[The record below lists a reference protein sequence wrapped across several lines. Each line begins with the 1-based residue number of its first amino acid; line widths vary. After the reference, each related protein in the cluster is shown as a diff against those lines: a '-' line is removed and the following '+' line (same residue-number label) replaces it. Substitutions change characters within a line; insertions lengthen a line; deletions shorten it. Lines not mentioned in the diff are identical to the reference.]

1 MNFSRR
7 NAHSGR
13 VLMLALFFSVFSFLI
28 SCHSGPTG
36 QESKKSFTGYLT
48 TAGDSTDRFQVAV
61 VKGTP
66 YEMGQQLGTMLKD
79 EITVCLNT
87 FLAAARQE
95 SPEAF
100 GNEAL
105 DKAWEVNSP
114 FIDERVKEEMK
125 GLADA
130 TGLDLQDIRRAHM
143 VPVVGTYSCS
153 GVVVWGPATATGH
166 TYQIRN
172 LDFSKDA
179 GLQDH
184 PLVVVYVPDS
194 GAVQV
199 NVSFAGY
206 IASHTGM
213 NARHLVF
220 GEIGES
226 PASEYPYDL
235 HGAHFSFLFRK
246 MMYDAT
252 SLDDIIRTIRTTP
265 LIKRYFLFFSDGR
278 EASQGGVK
286 VLVSTPDSVK
296 YHIWRDNDPDD
307 IDAPNV
313 LPNVVYNTMNNPV
326 AFKMLKEYY
335 GRFDADK
342 MIELSRAVA
351 DEDGNLMNVVYDA
364 TTMEMWIAYANG
376 QEDASRQGYVRLSLD
391 ELLEQA
397 GLK

>member
-1 MNFSRR
+1 MKNKKI
-7 NAHSGR
+7 HSGSLR
-13 VLMLALFFSVFSFLI
+13 ISLI
-28 SCHSGPTG
+28 SFAAILLFSCQGEQKFS
-36 QESKKSFTGYLT
+36 GYLT
-48 TAGDSTDRFQVAV
+48 TAGSGSDQFKVAV

-66 YEMGQQLGTMLKD
+66 HEMGCQLGTLLKD
-79 EITVCLNT
+79 DITECLNT
-87 FLAAARQE
+87 FLAAAQQE
-95 SPEAF
+95 APEAF
-100 GNEAL
+100 SDEAL

-114 FIDERVKEEMK
+114 FIDERIKEEME
-125 GLADA
+125 GLAEA
-130 TGLDLQDIRRAHM
+130 TGIDLQKIHRSHM

-153 GVVVWGPATATGH
+153 GVVVWDKATTTGH
-166 TYQIRN
+166 TYQLRN

-184 PLVVVYVPDS
+184 PVVVVYVPDE
-194 GAVQV
+194 GATQV

-213 NARHLVF
+213 NANHLVF

-226 PASEYPYDL
+226 PQSEFPYDL

-252 SLDDIIRTIRTTP
+252 SLDDIIHTIESTP

-278 EASQGGVK
+278 KESQGGVK

-296 YHIWRDNDPDD
+296 YHIWRDNDSTD

-313 LPNVVYNTMNNPV
+313 LPYVVYNTMNNPV
-326 AFKMLKEYY
+326 AFKMLKEDY
-335 GRFDADK
+335 GKFDAEK
-342 MIELSRAVA
+342 MIALSRAVA
-351 DEDGNLMNVVYDA
+351 DEDGNLMDVVYDA
-364 TTMEMWIAYANG
+364 TTLEMWVAYANG
-376 QEDASRQGYVRLSLD
+376 MEDASKQGYVHLSLED
-391 ELLEQA
+391 ILKEA

>member
-1 MNFSRR
+1 MTQKRSLYRITGILFAS
-7 NAHSGR
+7 AL
-13 VLMLALFFSVFSFLI
+13 VLALF
-28 SCHSGPTG
+28 SCSGG
-36 QESKKSFTGYLT
+36 KKFDGYLT
-48 TAGDSTDRFQVAV
+48 TAGSGSDQFRIAV

-66 YEMGQQLGTMLKD
+66 YEMGYQLGTLLKD
-79 EITVCLNT
+79 EIKTTLST
-87 FLAAARQE
+87 FLAAAQHE
-95 SPEAF
+95 SSEAF
-100 GNEAL
+100 SNEAL
-105 DKAWEVNSP
+105 DKAWEINSP
-114 FIDERVKEEMK
+114 YIDDRVKEEMK
-125 GLADA
+125 GLSDA
-130 TGLDLQDIRRAHM
+130 MGIDIKEIQRSHM

-153 GVVVWGPATATGH
+153 GVVVWGEASATGH

-184 PLVVVYVPDS
+184 PVVVVYVPDE
-194 GAVQV
+194 GATQV

-213 NARHLVF
+213 NANHLVF

-226 PASEYPYDL
+226 PQSEFPYNIK
-235 HGAHFSFLFRK
+235 GAHFSFLFRK

-252 SLDDIIRTIRTTP
+252 SLDDIIHTIKTTP

-278 EASQGGVK
+278 PGSEGGVK

-296 YHIWRDNDPDD
+296 YHIWRDNDSTD

-313 LPNVVYNTMNNPV
+313 LPHVVYNTMNNPV

-335 GRFDADK
+335 GKFDAQK

-351 DEDGNLMNVVYDA
+351 DENGNLMDVVYDA
-364 TTMEMWIAYANG
+364 TTMEMWVAYANG
-376 QEDASRQGYVRLSLD
+376 MDDASKQEYVHISLD
-391 ELLEQA
+391 DILQKA
-397 GLK
+397 RVK

>member
-1 MNFSRR
+1 MTNKRIIAGSL
-7 NAHSGR
+7 R
-13 VLMLALFFSVFSFLI
+13 VSLIAVLALALF
-28 SCHSGPTG
+28 SCEGRK
-36 QESKKSFTGYLT
+36 EFKGYLT
-48 TAGDSTDRFQVAV
+48 TTGTGTDIFKVVV
-61 VKGTP
+61 VKGSP
-66 YEMGQQLGTMLKD
+66 HEMGYQLGTLLKD
-79 EITVCLNT
+79 EITEGLNT
-87 FLAAARQE
+87 FLAAAQQE
-95 SPEAF
+95 APEAF
-100 GNEAL
+100 SNKAL
-105 DKAWEVNSP
+105 DKAWEINAP
-114 FIDERVKEEMK
+114 YIDERIKEEMQ
-125 GLADA
+125 GLAEA
-130 TGLDLQDIRRAHM
+130 TGLDIRKIRRSHM

-153 GVVVWGPATATGH
+153 GVVVWGQASATGH

-184 PLVVVYVPDS
+184 PLVVVYVPDK

-213 NARHLVF
+213 NANHLVF

-226 PASEYPYDL
+226 PQSEFPYDL

-252 SLDDIIRTIRTTP
+252 SLDDIIHTIETTP

-278 EASQGGVK
+278 KESQGGVK
-286 VLVSTPDSVK
+286 VLVSTPDTVK
-296 YHIWRDNDPDD
+296 YHIWRDNDSTD

-313 LPNVVYNTMNNPV
+313 LPYVVYNTMNNPV
-326 AFKMLKEYY
+326 AFRLLKENY
-335 GRFDADK
+335 GKFDAEK

-351 DEDGNLMNVVYDA
+351 DENGNLMDVVYDA
-364 TTMEMWIAYANG
+364 TTLEMWIAYANG
-376 QEDASRQGYVRLSLD
+376 SEDASKQQYVHLALD
-391 ELLEQA
+391 DVLKEA

>member
-1 MNFSRR
+1 MFPKPKGKKPLRILPLVTI
-7 NAHSGR
+7 
-13 VLMLALFFSVFSFLI
+13 VLLSALI
-28 SCHSGPTG
+28 SCQGGKKGS
-36 QESKKSFTGYLT
+36 ESFKGYLT
-48 TAGDSTDRFQVAV
+48 SAGDSTDRFTVAV

-66 YEMGQQLGTMLKD
+66 YEMGYQLGTLLKE
-79 EITVCLNT
+79 EITTCLGT
-87 FLAAARQE
+87 FLEAARHE
-95 SPEAF
+95 SAEAF
-100 GNEAL
+100 GNAAL
-105 DKAWEVNSP
+105 DRAWEIHSP
-114 FIDERVKEEMK
+114 YIDKRVKEEMK

-213 NARHLVF
+213 NANHLVF

-226 PASEYPYDL
+226 PASEFPYDL
-235 HGAHFSFLFRK
+235 HGAHFSFLFRR
-246 MMYDAT
+246 MMYDAA
-252 SLDDIIRTIRTTP
+252 SLDDILHTLRTTP

-278 EASQGGVK
+278 KGSQGGVK

-296 YHIWRDNDPDD
+296 YHIWRDNDSTD

-313 LPNVVYNTMNNPV
+313 LPYVVYHTMNNPV
-326 AFKMLKEYY
+326 AFKMLNEYY
-335 GRFDADK
+335 GKFDASK

-351 DEDGNLMNVVYDA
+351 DPDGNLMDVVYDA
-364 TTMEMWIAYANG
+364 TTMEMWIAYAHG
-376 QEDASRQGYVRLSLD
+376 MEDASKQGYVHLSL
-391 ELLEQA
+391 EEVLQEA

>member
-1 MNFSRR
+1 MTQKRSLYSTTGILLITVLTLTLFSC
-7 NAHSGR
+7 G
-13 VLMLALFFSVFSFLI
+13 
-28 SCHSGPTG
+28 G
-36 QESKKSFTGYLT
+36 EKKKFDGYLT
-48 TAGDSTDRFQVAV
+48 TAGSGTDQFRIAV

-66 YEMGQQLGTMLKD
+66 YEMGYQLGTLLKD
-79 EITVCLNT
+79 EINTTLST
-87 FLAAARQE
+87 FLMAAQHE

-100 GNEAL
+100 SNEAL
-105 DKAWEVNSP
+105 DKAWEINSP
-114 FIDERVKEEMK
+114 YIDDRVKEEMK
-125 GLADA
+125 GLSDA
-130 TGLDLQDIRRAHM
+130 TGIDIKDIQRSHM

-153 GVVVWGPATATGH
+153 GAVVWGKASATGH
-166 TYQIRN
+166 TYQLRN

-184 PLVVVYVPDS
+184 PLVVVYVPDK
-194 GAVQV
+194 GATQV

-213 NARHLVF
+213 NANHLVF

-226 PASEYPYDL
+226 PRSEFPYNIK
-235 HGAHFSFLFRK
+235 GAHFSFLFRK

-252 SLDDIIRTIRTTP
+252 SLDDIIHTIKTTP

-278 EASQGGVK
+278 LGSEGGVK

-296 YHIWRDNDPDD
+296 YHIWRDNDSTD

-313 LPNVVYNTMNNPV
+313 LPNVVYHTMNNPV

-335 GRFDADK
+335 GKFDAKK

-351 DEDGNLMNVVYDA
+351 DEDGNLMDVVYDA
-364 TTMEMWIAYANG
+364 TTLEMWVAYANG
-376 QEDASRQGYVRLSLD
+376 MEDASKQGYVYISLED
-391 ELLEQA
+391 ILQEA
-397 GLK
+397 GIGNDDR

>member
-1 MNFSRR
+1 MRHKKIFSGSLRI
-7 NAHSGR
+7 SLLTITT
-13 VLMLALFFSVFSFLI
+13 VLLFSCNGEQKFS
-28 SCHSGPTG
+28 
-36 QESKKSFTGYLT
+36 GYLT
-48 TAGDSTDRFQVAV
+48 TAGSGTDQFKVVV

-66 YEMGQQLGTMLKD
+66 REMGYQLGTLLKD
-79 EITVCLNT
+79 DITECLNT
-87 FLAAARQE
+87 FLTAAQQE
-95 SPEAF
+95 APEAF
-100 GNEAL
+100 SNEAL
-105 DKAWEVNSP
+105 DKAWESNAP
-114 FIDERVKEEMK
+114 FIDERVKKEME
-125 GLADA
+125 GLAEA
-130 TGLDLQDIRRAHM
+130 TGIDLQKIRRSHM

-153 GVVVWGPATATGH
+153 GVVVWDKATATGH

-184 PLVVVYVPDS
+184 PVVVVYVPDQ
-194 GAVQV
+194 GTPQV

-213 NARHLVF
+213 NINHLVF

-226 PASEYPYDL
+226 PRSEFPYDL
-235 HGAHFSFLFRK
+235 HGAHFSFLFRQ

-252 SLDDIIRTIRTTP
+252 SLDDIINNIQTTP

-278 EASQGGVK
+278 KESQGGVK

-296 YHIWRDNDPDD
+296 YHIWRDNDSTD

-313 LPNVVYNTMNNPV
+313 MPYVVYNTMNNPV
-326 AFKMLKEYY
+326 AVKMLKEYY
-335 GRFDADK
+335 GKFDAKK

-351 DEDGNLMNVVYDA
+351 DEDGNLMDVVYDA
-364 TTMEMWIAYANG
+364 TTLEMWVAYANG
-376 QEDASRQGYVRLSLD
+376 QEDASKQGYVHLSLD
-391 ELLEQA
+391 DILKEA